1 MITILAVG
9 PEAEALAA
17 FGASHPS
24 VEVVA
29 AHGAEEA
36 LERLARN
43 RRIDAVLL
51 LAGSEASETA
61 RLIAEEDPGAPPLF
75 ASAGVGNLDGARRL
89 AQRSGGALLEELLG
103 VLSSDSSPEKEKG
116 G

>member
-9 PEAEALAA
+9 PDAEALAA

-24 VEVVA
+24 VEVVT
-29 AHGAEEA
+29 AHEAEEA

-51 LAGSEASETA
+51 LAGSDARETA
-61 RLIAEEDPGAPPLF
+61 RLISEEDPGAPPLF
-75 ASAGVGNLDGARRL
+75 ASGDVDAIAGARRL
-89 AQRSGGALLEELLG
+89 VNASGGALLEELLG
-103 VLSSDSSPEKEKG
+103 VLSSDAPQKEKG

>member
-1 MITILAVG
+1 VITILAVG
-9 PEAEALAA
+9 PDAESLAA

-29 AHGAEEA
+29 AHEAEEA

-51 LAGSEASETA
+51 LAGSEARETA
-61 RLIAEEDPGAPPLF
+61 RLISEEDPGAPPLF
-75 ASAGVGNLDGARRL
+75 ASGDVEGVGGARRL
-89 AQRSGGALLEELLG
+89 AATSGGALLEELLG
-103 VLSSDSSPEKEKG
+103 VLSSDPPQKEKG

>member
-24 VEVVA
+24 VEVVT
-29 AHGAEEA
+29 AHGAEDA

-51 LAGSEASETA
+51 LDGSEARETA

-75 ASAGVGNLDGARRL
+75 ASAGVEELRGARRL
-89 AQRSGGALLEELLG
+89 AANSGAAILEELVR
-103 VLSSDSSPEKEKG
+103 VLASDPPQKEKG

>member
-9 PEAEALAA
+9 QEAETLAA

-24 VEVVA
+24 IEVVT
-29 AHGAEEA
+29 AHGAEDA

-51 LAGSEASETA
+51 LDGSDARETA
-61 RLIAEEDPGAPPLF
+61 RLIAEEDPGAPPVF
-75 ASAGVGNLDGARRL
+75 ASAGVGELAGARRL
-89 AQRSGGALLEELLG
+89 AAGSGVPLLEALLEALAT
-103 VLSSDSSPEKEKG
+103 DSPENEKG

>member
-9 PEAEALAA
+9 PGAEALAA
-17 FGASHPS
+17 YCASHPS

-29 AHGAEEA
+29 AHGAEDA

-51 LAGSEASETA
+51 LDAAEAGETA
-61 RLIAEEDPGAPPLF
+61 RLITEEDPSAPPVFSPSKDATAEGLR
-75 ASAGVGNLDGARRL
+75 AVEAGTPAAMLDGIVRAL
-89 AQRSGGALLEELLG
+89 SG
-103 VLSSDSSPEKEKG
+103 
-116 G
+116 

>member
-1 MITILAVG
+1 VITILAVG
-9 PEAEALAA
+9 PDAEALAV

-24 VEVVA
+24 VEVVT

-43 RRIDAVLL
+43 RRIDAVVL
-51 LAGSEASETA
+51 LAGSEAAEAA

-75 ASAGVGNLDGARRL
+75 ASGDAEDLPGARRL
-89 AQRSGGALLEELLG
+89 AAASGGALLEELVG
-103 VLSSDSSPEKEKG
+103 ILSSDSRPE
-116 G
+116 

>member
-9 PEAEALAA
+9 PDAEALAA

-24 VEVVA
+24 VEIVT
-29 AHGAEEA
+29 AHEAEEA

-51 LAGSEASETA
+51 LAGSEAGETV
-61 RLIAEEDPGAPPLF
+61 RLISEEDPGAPPLF
-75 ASAGVGNLDGARRL
+75 SSGDVAGVAGARRL
-89 AQRSGGALLEELLG
+89 AATSGRALLEELLG
-103 VLSSDSSPEKEKG
+103 VLSGSG
-116 G
+116 LAF

>member
-9 PEAEALAA
+9 PDAEALAA

-24 VEVVA
+24 VEVVT
-29 AHGAEEA
+29 AHGAEDA

-51 LAGSEASETA
+51 LDGSEAGETA
-61 RLIAEEDPGAPPLF
+61 RLIAEEDPGAPPIF
-75 ASAGVGNLDGARRL
+75 ASAGAEEASGARRL
-89 AQRSGGALLEELLG
+89 EAHSGGALLEELLRA
-103 VLSSDSSPEKEKG
+103 LSPEPPQKEKG

>member
-9 PEAEALAA
+9 PDAEALAA
-17 FGASHPS
+17 FGSSHPS
-24 VEVVA
+24 VEVVT

-51 LAGSEASETA
+51 LDGSEARETA

-75 ASAGVGNLDGARRL
+75 ASAGVEGLGGARRL
-89 AQRSGGALLEELLG
+89 AARSGAALLEELLR
-103 VLSSDSSPEKEKG
+103 VLSSDSPQKEKG

>member
-9 PEAEALAA
+9 PDAEALAV

-24 VEVVA
+24 VEVVT

-43 RRIDAVLL
+43 RRIDAVVL
-51 LAGSEASETA
+51 LAGSEAGETA
-61 RLIAEEDPGAPPLF
+61 RLIAEEDPGAPPMF
-75 ASAGVGNLDGARRL
+75 ASGDAGDLTGARRL
-89 AQRSGGALLEELLG
+89 AAASGGALLEELVR
-103 VLSSDSSPEKEKG
+103 VLSGSG
-116 G
+116 LAF

>member
-1 MITILAVG
+1 VITILAVG

-17 FGASHPS
+17 FGADHPS
-24 VEVVA
+24 IEVVT
-29 AHGAEEA
+29 AHGAEDA

-51 LAGSEASETA
+51 LAGSEAKETA

-75 ASAGVGNLDGARRL
+75 ASAGVEDLAGARRL
-89 AQRSGGALLEELLG
+89 VERSGGALIEELLET
-103 VLSSDSSPEKEKG
+103 LSSDSPPEKEKG

>member
-9 PEAEALAA
+9 AEAESMAA

-24 VEVVA
+24 VEIVT
-29 AHGAEEA
+29 AHDAEDA

-51 LAGSEASETA
+51 LAGSDGAA
-61 RLIAEEDPGAPPLF
+61 RLIAEEDPGAPPIF
-75 ASAGVGNLDGARRL
+75 SVVHEDGAEGVRL
-89 AQRSGGALLEELLG
+89 IEPGPPAAMLDRVVHALSDRS
-103 VLSSDSSPEKEKG
+103 D
-116 G
+116 

>member
-24 VEVVA
+24 VEVVT
-29 AHGAEEA
+29 AHGAEDA

-51 LAGSEASETA
+51 LDGSEARETA

-75 ASAGVGNLDGARRL
+75 ASAGVEELRGARRL
-89 AQRSGGALLEELLG
+89 AANSGAEILEQLVR
-103 VLSSDSSPEKEKG
+103 VLASDSPQKEKG

>member
-9 PEAEALAA
+9 PGAEALAA
-17 FGASHPS
+17 YSASHPS

-29 AHGAEEA
+29 AHGAEDA

-51 LAGSEASETA
+51 LEAADAPETA
-61 RLIAEEDPGAPPLF
+61 RLIAEEDPSAPPVF
-75 ASAGVGNLDGARRL
+75 SASKDAAAAGLRAVEAGTPAAMLDGIVRAL
-89 AQRSGGALLEELLG
+89 SG
-103 VLSSDSSPEKEKG
+103 
-116 G
+116 

>member
-24 VEVVA
+24 VEVVT
-29 AHGAEEA
+29 AHGAEDA

-51 LAGSEASETA
+51 LAGDEANDTA

-75 ASAGVGNLDGARRL
+75 ASGDAGELAGARRL
-89 AQRSGGALLEELLG
+89 AASSGGALLEELLG
-103 VLSSDSSPEKEKG
+103 VFASESPEKEKG